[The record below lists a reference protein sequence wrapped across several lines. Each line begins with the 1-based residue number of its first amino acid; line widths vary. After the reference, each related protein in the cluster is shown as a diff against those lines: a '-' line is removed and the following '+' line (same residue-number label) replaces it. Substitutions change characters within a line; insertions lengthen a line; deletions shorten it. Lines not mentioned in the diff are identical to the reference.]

1 MQLDFFPS
9 RTLTLYLAKLFVA
22 RIAAML
28 FVLVLGVTVVQI
40 IGQKRWVTYA

>member
-9 RTLTLYLAKLFVA
+9 LTLTLYLAKLFVA

-28 FVLVLGVTVVQI
+28 FVLVLLQMPPGC
-40 IGQKRWVTYA
+40 